1 LAGIAVHLGRPER
14 RYPKRSGRH
23 MHAGDVMKVRAAV
36 LTRTGAP
43 APYAESRPL
52 QIADIEISPPGPG
65 EVLVRIAA
73 AGLCHSDLSII
84 NGDRPRRTPI
94 VLGHEAAGV
103 VEALGE
109 GVTDL
114 EPGDH
119 VILVFVAS
127 CGHCDPC
134 SEGRPVL
141 CEPAAAANVAG
152 TLLGGGKRMSYQGE
166 TIDHF
171 VGVSAFAEYAV
182 LSRRSLQKIDK
193 ELPLEIAALFGCAVM
208 TGVGAVVNTAQVR
221 PGQSVAVVGLGG
233 VGLSALMGALAAGAS
248 RVVAVDLAE
257 DKLAF
262 AKALG
267 ATDLVNAGSENAVEQ
282 LRELTGGGVDHALE
296 MVGSAKALEFAY
308 KVTRRGG
315 TTVTVGLPASS
326 QNLMT
331 PVWYLVAEERTL
343 KGSYLGSCVPRRDI
357 GRFVS
362 LYRNGR
368 LPVDQLLTGRLA
380 LDQINEGFDRLHRGE
395 AIRQVIVM
403 NPAKN

>member
-1 LAGIAVHLGRPER
+1 
-14 RYPKRSGRH
+14 
-23 MHAGDVMKVRAAV
+23 MKVRAAV

-43 APYAESRPL
+43 TPYAESRPL
-52 QIADIEISPPGPG
+52 EVTEVDLAPPGPG

-248 RVVAVDLAE
+248 RVVAVDLAD
-257 DKLAF
+257 DKLVL

-267 ATDLVNAGSENAVEQ
+267 ATDVINAGAANAVEQ

-296 MVGSAKALEFAY
+296 MVGSAQALEFAY

-331 PVWYLVAEERTL
+331 PVWHLVAEERTL

-403 NPAKN
+403 NP

>member
-1 LAGIAVHLGRPER
+1 
-14 RYPKRSGRH
+14 
-23 MHAGDVMKVRAAV
+23 MKVRAAV
-36 LTRTGAP
+36 LTRIGASS
-43 APYAESRPL
+43 PYAESRPL
-52 QIADIEISPPGPG
+52 QIVDIDLAPPGPG
-65 EVLVRIAA
+65 EVLVRVVA

-109 GVTDL
+109 GVIDL
-114 EPGDH
+114 VPGDH
-119 VILVFVAS
+119 VILVFVPS
-127 CGHCDPC
+127 CGHCAPC
-134 SEGRPVL
+134 AEGRPVL
-141 CEPAAAANVAG
+141 CEPAAAANAAG
-152 TLLGGGKRMSYQGE
+152 TLLGGGRRLSYQGE
-166 TIDHF
+166 SIDHF

-182 LSRRSLQKIDK
+182 VSRRGLIKIDR

-221 PGQSVAVVGLGG
+221 AGQSVAVIGLGG
-233 VGLSALMGALAAGAS
+233 VGLSALMGALVAGAS
-248 RVVAVDLAE
+248 RVVAVDLA
-257 DKLAF
+257 D
-262 AKALG
+262 
-267 ATDLVNAGSENAVEQ
+267 DEQ
-282 LRELTGGGVDHALE
+282 LRELTDGGVDHALE

-331 PVWYLVAEERTL
+331 PVWHLVAEERTL

-362 LYRNGR
+362 LFRSGR
-368 LPVDQLLTGRLA
+368 LPVERLLTRSLG
-380 LDQINEGFDRLHRGE
+380 LDQINEGFDYLHRGE
-395 AIRQVIVM
+395 AIRQVILM
-403 NPAKN
+403 NP

>member
-1 LAGIAVHLGRPER
+1 
-14 RYPKRSGRH
+14 
-23 MHAGDVMKVRAAV
+23 MKTRAAV
-36 LTRTGAP
+36 LTRIGAP

-52 QIADIEISPPGPG
+52 EVTEVDLAPPGPG
-65 EVLVRIAA
+65 EVLVRVVA

-114 EPGDH
+114 VPGDH
-119 VILVFVAS
+119 VILVFVPS
-127 CGHCDPC
+127 CGHCAPC

-141 CEPAAAANVAG
+141 CEPAGAANVAG
-152 TLLGGGKRMSYQGE
+152 TLLGGGRRLSWQGQPM
-166 TIDHF
+166 DHF
-171 VGVSAFAEYAV
+171 VGVSAFAQHAV
-182 LSRRSLQKIDK
+182 LSRRGVQKIDR

-208 TGVGAVVNTAQVR
+208 TGVGAVVNTSQVR

-233 VGLSALMGALAAGAS
+233 VGLSAVMGALAAGAG
-248 RVVAVDLAE
+248 RVVAVDLAD

-262 AKALG
+262 ARRLG
-267 ATDLVNAGSENAVEQ
+267 ATDVVNAGADNAVEQ

-296 MVGSAKALEFAY
+296 MVGSARALEFAY
-308 KVTRRGG
+308 RVTRRGG

-326 QNLMT
+326 QNLST
-331 PVWYLVAEERTL
+331 PVWHLVAEERTL

-357 GRFVS
+357 GRFVA
-362 LYRNGR
+362 LYRQGK
-368 LPVDQLLTGRLA
+368 LPVDQLLTGRLS
-380 LDQINEGFDRLHRGE
+380 LDQINLGFDRLARGA
-395 AIRQVIVM
+395 AIRQVIM
-403 NPAKN
+403 MEG

>member
-1 LAGIAVHLGRPER
+1 
-14 RYPKRSGRH
+14 
-23 MHAGDVMKVRAAV
+23 MKTRAAV
-36 LTRTGAP
+36 LTRIGAP

-52 QIADIEISPPGPG
+52 EVTDVDLAPPGPG
-65 EVLVRIAA
+65 EVLVRVVA

-114 EPGDH
+114 VPGDH
-119 VILVFVAS
+119 VILVFVPS
-127 CGHCDPC
+127 CGHCAPC

-141 CEPAAAANVAG
+141 CEPAGAANVAG
-152 TLLGGGKRMSYQGE
+152 TLLGGGRRLSWQGQPM
-166 TIDHF
+166 DHF
-171 VGVSAFAEYAV
+171 VGVSAFAQHAV
-182 LSRRSLQKIDK
+182 LSRRGVQKIDR

-208 TGVGAVVNTAQVR
+208 TGVGAVVNTSQVR

-233 VGLSALMGALAAGAS
+233 VGLSAVMGALAAGAG
-248 RVVAVDLAE
+248 RVVAVDLAD

-262 AKALG
+262 ARRLG
-267 ATDLVNAGSENAVEQ
+267 ATDVVNAGADNAVEQ

-296 MVGSAKALEFAY
+296 MVGSARALEFAY
-308 KVTRRGG
+308 RVTRRGG

-326 QNLMT
+326 QNLST
-331 PVWYLVAEERTL
+331 PVWHLVAEERTL

-357 GRFVS
+357 GRFVA
-362 LYRNGR
+362 LYRQGK
-368 LPVDQLLTGRLA
+368 LPVDQLLTGRLS
-380 LDQINEGFDRLHRGE
+380 LDQINLGFDRLARGE
-395 AIRQVIVM
+395 AIRQVIM
-403 NPAKN
+403 MEG

>member
-1 LAGIAVHLGRPER
+1 
-14 RYPKRSGRH
+14 
-23 MHAGDVMKVRAAV
+23 MKTRAAV
-36 LTRTGAP
+36 LTRIGAP

-52 QIADIEISPPGPG
+52 EVTEVDLAPPGPG
-65 EVLVRIAA
+65 EVLVRVVA

-119 VILVFVAS
+119 VILVFVPS
-127 CGHCDPC
+127 CGHCAPC

-141 CEPAAAANVAG
+141 CEPAGAANVAG
-152 TLLGGGKRMSYQGE
+152 TLLGGGRRLSWQGQPM
-166 TIDHF
+166 DHF
-171 VGVSAFAEYAV
+171 VGVSAFAQHAV
-182 LSRRSLQKIDK
+182 LSRRGVQKIDR

-208 TGVGAVVNTAQVR
+208 TGVGAVVNTSQVR

-233 VGLSALMGALAAGAS
+233 VGLSAVMGALAAGAG
-248 RVVAVDLAE
+248 RVVAVDLAD

-262 AKALG
+262 ARRLG
-267 ATDLVNAGSENAVEQ
+267 ATDVINAGADNAVEQ

-296 MVGSAKALEFAY
+296 MVGSARALEFAY
-308 KVTRRGG
+308 RVTRRGG

-326 QNLMT
+326 QNLST
-331 PVWYLVAEERTL
+331 PVWHLVAEERTL

-357 GRFVS
+357 GRFVA
-362 LYRNGR
+362 LYRQGK
-368 LPVDQLLTGRLA
+368 LPVDQLLTGRLS
-380 LDQINEGFDRLHRGE
+380 LNEINLGFDRLARGE
-395 AIRQVIVM
+395 AIRQVIM
-403 NPAKN
+403 MEG

>member
-1 LAGIAVHLGRPER
+1 
-14 RYPKRSGRH
+14 
-23 MHAGDVMKVRAAV
+23 M
-36 LTRTGAP
+36 
-43 APYAESRPL
+43 
-52 QIADIEISPPGPG
+52 
-65 EVLVRIAA
+65 LVRIAA

-152 TLLGGGKRMSYQGE
+152 TLLGGGKRLSYQGE

-171 VGVSAFAEYAV
+171 IGVSAFAEYAV

-233 VGLSALMGALAAGAS
+233 VGLSALMGAVAAGAS
-248 RVVAVDLAE
+248 RVVAVDLAD
-257 DKLAF
+257 DKLVL

-267 ATDLVNAGSENAVEQ
+267 ATDVINAGAANAVEQ

-315 TTVTVGLPASS
+315 MTVTVGLPASS

-331 PVWYLVAEERTL
+331 PVWHLVAEERTL

-368 LPVDQLLTGRLA
+368 LPVDQLLTGRLP
-380 LDQINEGFDRLHRGE
+380 LEQINEGFDRLHRGE

-403 NPAKN
+403 NP

>member
-1 LAGIAVHLGRPER
+1 
-14 RYPKRSGRH
+14 
-23 MHAGDVMKVRAAV
+23 MKIKAAV

-52 QIADIEISPPGPG
+52 QITEVDLAPPGPG
-65 EVLVRIAA
+65 EVLVRVAA

-114 EPGDH
+114 VPGDH
-119 VILVFVAS
+119 VILVFVPS
-127 CGHCDPC
+127 CGHCAPC
-134 SEGRPVL
+134 AEGRPVL

-152 TLLGGGKRMSYQGE
+152 TLLGGGRRLSYQGE
-166 TIDHF
+166 TLDHF

-182 LSRRSLQKIDK
+182 LSRRGVQKIDR
-193 ELPLEIAALFGCAVM
+193 ELPLDIAALFGCAVM
-208 TGVGAVVNTAQVR
+208 TGVGAVVNTSQVR

-233 VGLSALMGALAAGAS
+233 VGLSALMGALAAGAG
-248 RVVAVDLAE
+248 RVIAVDLAE

-262 AKALG
+262 ARKLG
-267 ATDLVNAGSENAVEQ
+267 ATDVVNAGEEGAVER

-308 KVTRRGG
+308 RVTRRGG

-326 QNLMT
+326 QNLST
-331 PVWYLVAEERTL
+331 PVWHLVAEERTL
-343 KGSYLGSCVPRRDI
+343 KGSYLGSCVPRRDL
-357 GRFVS
+357 GRFIA
-362 LYRNGR
+362 LYRQGK
-368 LPVDQLLTGRLA
+368 LPVDWLRTGTLG
-380 LDQINEGFDRLHRGE
+380 LEQINEGFDRLARGE
-395 AIRQVIVM
+395 AIRQVIRM
-403 NPAKN
+403 GD

>member
-1 LAGIAVHLGRPER
+1 
-14 RYPKRSGRH
+14 
-23 MHAGDVMKVRAAV
+23 MKTRAAV
-36 LTRTGAP
+36 LTRIGAP

-52 QIADIEISPPGPG
+52 EITEVDLAPPGPG
-65 EVLVRIAA
+65 EVLVRVVA

-119 VILVFVAS
+119 VILVFVPS
-127 CGHCDPC
+127 CGHCAPC

-141 CEPAAAANVAG
+141 CEPAGAANVAG
-152 TLLGGGKRMSYQGE
+152 TLLGGGRRLSWQGQPM
-166 TIDHF
+166 DHF
-171 VGVSAFAEYAV
+171 VGVSAFAQHAV
-182 LSRRSLQKIDK
+182 LSRRGVQKIDR

-208 TGVGAVVNTAQVR
+208 TGVGAVVNTSQVR

-233 VGLSALMGALAAGAS
+233 VGLSAVMGALAAGAG
-248 RVVAVDLAE
+248 RVVAVDLAD

-262 AKALG
+262 ARRLG
-267 ATDLVNAGSENAVEQ
+267 ATDVVNAGADNAVEQ

-296 MVGSAKALEFAY
+296 MVGSARALEFAY
-308 KVTRRGG
+308 RVTRRGG

-326 QNLMT
+326 QNLST
-331 PVWYLVAEERTL
+331 PVWHLVAEERTL

-357 GRFVS
+357 GRFVA
-362 LYRNGR
+362 LYRQGK
-368 LPVDQLLTGRLA
+368 LPVDQLLTGRLS
-380 LDQINEGFDRLHRGE
+380 LDEINLGFDRLARGE
-395 AIRQVIVM
+395 AIRQVIM
-403 NPAKN
+403 MEG

>member
-1 LAGIAVHLGRPER
+1 
-14 RYPKRSGRH
+14 
-23 MHAGDVMKVRAAV
+23 MKTRAAV
-36 LTRTGAP
+36 LTRIGAP

-52 QIADIEISPPGPG
+52 EVTEVDLAPPGPG
-65 EVLVRIAA
+65 EVLVRVVA

-114 EPGDH
+114 VPGDH
-119 VILVFVAS
+119 VILVFVPS
-127 CGHCDPC
+127 CGHCAPC

-141 CEPAAAANVAG
+141 CEPAGAANVAG
-152 TLLGGGKRMSYQGE
+152 TLLGGGRRLSWQGQPM
-166 TIDHF
+166 DHF
-171 VGVSAFAEYAV
+171 VGVSAFAQHAV
-182 LSRRSLQKIDK
+182 LSRRGVQKIDS

-208 TGVGAVVNTAQVR
+208 TGVGAVVNTSQVR

-233 VGLSALMGALAAGAS
+233 VGLSAVMGALAAGAG
-248 RVVAVDLAE
+248 RVVAVDLAD

-262 AKALG
+262 ARRLG
-267 ATDLVNAGSENAVEQ
+267 ATDVVNAGADNAVEQ

-296 MVGSAKALEFAY
+296 MVGSARALEFAY
-308 KVTRRGG
+308 RVTRRGG

-326 QNLMT
+326 QNLST
-331 PVWYLVAEERTL
+331 PVWHLVAEERTL

-357 GRFVS
+357 GRFVA
-362 LYRNGR
+362 LYRQGK
-368 LPVDQLLTGRLA
+368 LPVDQLLTGRLS
-380 LDQINEGFDRLHRGE
+380 LDQINLGFDRLARGE
-395 AIRQVIVM
+395 AIRQVIM
-403 NPAKN
+403 MEG

>member
-1 LAGIAVHLGRPER
+1 
-14 RYPKRSGRH
+14 

-141 CEPAAAANVAG
+141 CEPSAAANVAG

-331 PVWYLVAEERTL
+331 PVWHLVAEERTL

-368 LPVDQLLTGRLA
+368 LPVDQLLTGRIT

-403 NPAKN
+403 NP

>member
-1 LAGIAVHLGRPER
+1 
-14 RYPKRSGRH
+14 
-23 MHAGDVMKVRAAV
+23 MKVRAAV

-52 QIADIEISPPGPG
+52 EITEVELAPPGPG
-65 EVLVRIAA
+65 EVLVRVVA

-84 NGDRPRRTPI
+84 NGDRPRRMPI
-94 VLGHEAAGV
+94 VLGHEAAGI

-119 VILVFVAS
+119 VILVFVPS
-127 CGHCDPC
+127 CGHCAPC
-134 SEGRPVL
+134 AEGRPVL
-141 CEPAAAANVAG
+141 CDPAAAANAAG
-152 TLLGGGKRMSYQGE
+152 TLLGGGRRLSYQGE
-166 TIDHF
+166 SIDHF

-182 LSRRSLQKIDK
+182 LSRRGVQKIDR

-221 PGQSVAVVGLGG
+221 PGQSVAVIGLGG

-248 RVVAVDLAE
+248 RVVAVDLAD
-257 DKLAF
+257 DKLVLARD
-262 AKALG
+262 LG
-267 ATDLVNAGSENAVEQ
+267 ATDVINAGSDQAIEQ

-331 PVWYLVAEERTL
+331 PVWHLVAEERTL

-368 LPVDQLLTGRLA
+368 LPVDKLLTGRLK
-380 LDQINEGFDRLHRGE
+380 LEDINEGFDRLHRGE
-395 AIRQVIVM
+395 AIRQIILM
-403 NPAKN
+403 NP

>member
-1 LAGIAVHLGRPER
+1 
-14 RYPKRSGRH
+14 
-23 MHAGDVMKVRAAV
+23 MKVRAAV
-36 LTRTGAP
+36 LMRTGAP
-43 APYAESRPL
+43 APYAQSRPL
-52 QIADIEISPPGPG
+52 EVTEVELAPPGPG
-65 EVLVRIAA
+65 EVLVRVVA

-114 EPGDH
+114 APGDH

-127 CGHCDPC
+127 CGHCEPC

-141 CEPAAAANVAG
+141 CEPAGAANVAG
-152 TLLGGGKRMSYQGE
+152 TLLGGGRRLSYQGE

-171 VGVSAFAEYAV
+171 IGVSAFAEYAV

-208 TGVGAVVNTAQVR
+208 TGVGAVVNTSQVR

-257 DKLAF
+257 DKLAL
-262 AKALG
+262 AMALG
-267 ATDLVNAGSENAVEQ
+267 ATDVINAGHEQAVEQ
-282 LRELTGGGVDHALE
+282 LRDLTGGGVDHALE

-326 QNLMT
+326 QNFTT
-331 PVWYLVAEERTL
+331 PVWRMVAEERTL

-368 LPVDQLLTGRLA
+368 LPVDRLLTGKLT
-380 LDQINEGFDRLHRGE
+380 LDQINEGFDRLQRGE

-403 NPAKN
+403 NP

>member
-1 LAGIAVHLGRPER
+1 
-14 RYPKRSGRH
+14 
-23 MHAGDVMKVRAAV
+23 MKVRAAV

-52 QIADIEISPPGPG
+52 EVTEVDLAPPGPG

-152 TLLGGGKRMSYQGE
+152 TLLGGGKRLSYQGE

-171 VGVSAFAEYAV
+171 IGVSAFAEYAV

-248 RVVAVDLAE
+248 RVVAVDLAD
-257 DKLAF
+257 DKLVL

-267 ATDLVNAGSENAVEQ
+267 ATDVINAGAANAVEQ

-331 PVWYLVAEERTL
+331 PVWHLVAEERTL

-368 LPVDQLLTGRLA
+368 LPVDQLLTGRLP
-380 LDQINEGFDRLHRGE
+380 LEQINEGFDRLHRGE

-403 NPAKN
+403 NP